1 MARKARRGGRTDRR
15 SAFQRLS
22 VIACL
27 GGGFATMAHASIIP
41 TDEVIRTA
49 RVYPKEIYGKFAA
62 VAAVDRGHDAV
73 ADTDDLTP
81 TVTVPP
87 LPPAVTAPAD
97 VQDQTPSARPTPVL
111 TPIQGPLTLDGKYLG
126 DVSGLVDPQG
136 EGVVDAKGLMDLL
149 GPQLAPSLLE
159 ALKGRIA
166 AQSKVNMADLTGA
179 GFSLIFDPLA
189 LTFVATLSPEGR
201 ARRNVGF
208 SQNENIDPTTF
219 DQPANFSAGAN
230 IALAQQYSHTEGH
243 FAPLQGGIDMF
254 ANFGGFDGVTL
265 TAGVDYDGNS
275 DQDRW
280 KRREIRLTKDIFRSA
295 VRLTAGEFAPPV
307 ESFQGSQR
315 FLGISAARAYSTI
328 RPFQNVRPA
337 GRRQF
342 ILDRP
347 ALVVVEVN
355 GVIVERIRLDA
366 GPYSLGDFPFGQG
379 ANTVRLLVE
388 DDNGQREI
396 AVFDLFGGTG
406 LLDPGVLDFGI
417 STGVL
422 EEGGQLEYGSTLAAS
437 GFFRKGITDVLTVGA
452 NAQVANGRGQAGA
465 LATWGSKLGLIQF
478 SGAASHNGDTGT
490 NGYIASIDYLRET
503 SLGKDVDAR
512 LVASAQATSRYFQ
525 TAFDPKAFNNEKW
538 RAAARLLV
546 RFRDYSVSAGA
557 AFVKGRE
564 RADRTDYSLAL
575 GRSFRRFAVNLAWQR
590 GSTEDGRDEDRFGLT
605 LTSRFGGQWS
615 STARYD
621 SDNDLREV
629 GISRASTG
637 HLNDVS
643 GDLRLSQDRT
653 NQTIW
658 GDLRYI
664 NNRFDAE
671 VVSNRL
677 VSSEPGGVN
686 RQESLWR
693 LSTMIGYADGTFAI
707 GRSAREGFIIAA
719 PHRTLAKSRISLTDS
734 SGYAVATSGWFGPA
748 LVGLDRGYGVN
759 RYEIEADPLPPGYD
773 LGSGVIN
780 AFPGFGNGYRFV
792 VGSDASRTARGILT
806 SPSGPVALVGG
817 TIEAEHAP
825 QGAEGKPFFTN
836 RNGRFVADGLAPGR
850 YRMRVQGVIVGEF
863 NIPVNVEGTV
873 GVGEIRTS
881 QPMH

>member
-1 MARKARRGGRTDRR
+1 MARKARNGGRTGRR
-15 SAFQRLS
+15 SAFRRLS

-27 GGGFATMAHASIIP
+27 GGGFATVAHAGIIP

-49 RVYPKEIYGKFAA
+49 RVYPEEIYGKFAA
-62 VAAVDRGHDAV
+62 VAAVDRSRDVAASTVDVAPSMRAAADAS
-73 ADTDDLTP
+73 ADGD
-81 TVTVPP
+81 
-87 LPPAVTAPAD
+87 A
-97 VQDQTPSARPTPVL
+97 QDQIPSARPTPVL
-111 TPIQGPLTLDGKYLG
+111 TPIQGPLTLDGRYLG
-126 DVSGLVDPQG
+126 DVSGLVDSQG
-136 EGVVDAKGLMDLL
+136 EGVIDAKGLMDLL
-149 GPQLAPSLLE
+149 GPQVSPAVLE
-159 ALKGRIA
+159 ALRGRIA
-166 AQSKVNMADLTGA
+166 AQSKVNMADLNGA
-179 GFSLIFDPLA
+179 GFSLTFDPLA
-189 LTFVATLSPEGR
+189 LTFVASLSPEGR
-201 ARRNVGF
+201 ARRSVGF
-208 SQNENIDPTTF
+208 SQSENIDPTAF

-265 TAGVDYDGNS
+265 TAGVDYDGSS

-315 FLGISAARAYSTI
+315 FLGFSAARAYSTI

-406 LLDPGVLDFGI
+406 LLDPGVVDFGV

-437 GFFRKGITDVLTVGA
+437 GFFRKGIRDVLTVGA
-452 NAQVANGRGQAGA
+452 NAQIANGREQVGA
-465 LATWGSKLGLIQF
+465 LATWGSKLGLVQF

-490 NGYIASIDYLRET
+490 KGYIAAVDYLREA

-512 LVASAQATSRYFQ
+512 LVASAQAPSRYFQ
-525 TAFDPKAFNNEKW
+525 TAFDPKAFNTEKW

-557 AFVKGRE
+557 AFVKGRD

-575 GRSFRRFAVNLAWQR
+575 GRTFRRFAVNLAWQR

-605 LTSRFGGQWS
+605 LTSRFGGRWS
-615 STARYD
+615 STTRYD
-621 SDNDLREV
+621 SDNDMREV

-637 HLNDVS
+637 RLNDVS
-643 GDLRLSQDRT
+643 GDLRLSEDRT
-653 NQTIW
+653 NQTIS

-671 VVSNRL
+671 LVSNRL
-677 VSSEPGGVN
+677 VTSEPGGVN

-693 LSTMIGYADGTFAI
+693 LSTMIGYADGVFGI
-707 GRSAREGFIIAA
+707 GRSGREGFILAT

-734 SGYAVATSGWFGPA
+734 SGYTIANSGWFGPA
-748 LVGLDRGYGVN
+748 LVGLSRGYGVN
-759 RYEIEADPLPPGYD
+759 RYEIEADPLPAGYD

-792 VGSDASRTARGILT
+792 VGSDASHTARGILM
-806 SPSGPVALVGG
+806 SPSGPVALIGG
-817 TIEAEHAP
+817 TIEAEHAAP
-825 QGAEGKPFFTN
+825 GAEGKPFFTN

-850 YRMRVQGVIVGEF
+850 YRLLVQGAVVGEF
-863 NIPVNVEGTV
+863 KIPENVEGTID
-873 GVGEIRTS
+873 VGEIRTS
-881 QPMH
+881 KPVE